1 MKKVIFAFAAGQAL
15 QLVILLVGMSITYTE
30 NLFVFCAAIGIGAAL
45 MLLIGSVLS
54 AIEAMPTADAD
65 MDEVSPIPEEIR
77 VENDKVVKEAT
88 VDQLFG
94 KRVKA

>member
-1 MKKVIFAFAAGQAL
+1 MKKVIFAFVAGQAL

-45 MLLIGSVLS
+45 MLLIGSALS
-54 AIEAMPTADAD
+54 AIEAMPTADE
-65 MDEVSPIPEEIR
+65 DEVSPIPEEIR

-88 VDQLFG
+88 VDQIFG
-94 KRVKA
+94 KKVKA